1 MLIFLFIVLV
11 GAGQRN
17 GASILHRRRP
27 LVVLP
32 ILETIHQDGA
42 GIVGQVELHPILSG
56 TVRAGLELRYRT
68 RQAVI
73 SILVGLG
80 NEISHRRRGN
90 LCRFRTSFEALDG
103 GIHHLVLLVLFVV
116 LIGAVQRNGA
126 SILHR
131 RRPLVVLPILETI
144 HQDGAG
150 IVGQVELHPI
160 LSGTVRAGLELRYR
174 TRQAVISILVGLG
187 NEIRHCRRGN
197 LCRLRS
203 SLEGLDGHI
212 HDFVLVILLIVLVRT
227 GQGHGSA
234 VLHNAGPFFVFA
246 VIEPVNQDGARII
259 GQVELHPILSGTV
272 RAGLEGRN
280 RTGQPVIGTFIRLG
294 DEILHRRCGYLL
306 LGIPLRLS
314 VQGIQEGLVGHGLIH
329 RIGRAKQVHV
339 TTDDDF
345 VAHLDLRIL
354 GREFLVLQVEGA
366 VHVEGLG
373 AILIGNVE
381 STVPELRGIRLTDG

>member
-1 MLIFLFIVLV
+1 MLLVLFVVLI

-42 GIVGQVELHPILSG
+42 GIVGQIELHPIFAG

-73 SILVGLG
+73 GTLVGLG
-80 NEISHRRRGN
+80 NEIRYRRRGY
-90 LCRFRTSFEALDG
+90 LCRLQSSLEAFDG
-103 GIHHLVLLVLFVV
+103 HIHHLVLLVLFV
-116 LIGAVQRNGA
+116 I
-126 SILHR
+126 
-131 RRPLVVLPILETI
+131 
-144 HQDGAG
+144 
-150 IVGQVELHPI
+150 
-160 LSGTVRAGLELRYR
+160 
-174 TRQAVISILVGLG
+174 
-187 NEIRHCRRGN
+187 
-197 LCRLRS
+197 
-203 SLEGLDGHI
+203 
-212 HDFVLVILLIVLVRT
+212 LVRT

-234 VLHNAGPFFVFA
+234 VLHNAGPFLEFA
-246 VIEPVNQDGARII
+246 VIEPVYQDGARII
-259 GQVELHPILSGTV
+259 GQVELHPVLAGGV
-272 RAGLEGRN
+272 RAGLEAGH
-280 RTGQPVIGTFIRLG
+280 RTGQPVIGAFIRPG

-329 RIGRAKQVHV
+329 RIGRAEQVHV

-366 VHVEGLG
+366 VHVERLG
-373 AILIGNVE
+373 TILIGDVE
-381 STVPELRGIRLTDG
+381 STVSELRGIRLADGRDEALYVHLLGTLG